1 MRSIWVCLL
10 VLFTIRICNASEVMS
25 PRIVELDGFHIVGMQ
40 TFGSPSDGSFPK
52 MWSALLNFEGTV
64 SNITNDAVS
73 YGIETYT
80 KEHHTHGKWFY
91 MAGKQVG
98 DLTNIPIQM
107 SAKYIPPNK
116 YAVFEYKGAITSRL
130 SEQFQNIY
138 KVWLP
143 KSGYEIAGPFD
154 FEKYDERFLGHSNE
168 NSFFEI
174 YIPIKEKRD

>member
-10 VLFTIRICNASEVMS
+10 VLFTIRICYASEVMS

-80 KEHHTHGKWFY
+80 KEHHTHGKHYNVIITAIAREMVAYLW
-91 MAGKQVG
+91 AIAKEVV
-98 DLTNIPIQM
+98 LTPVNP
-107 SAKYIPPNK
+107 AL
-116 YAVFEYKGAITSRL
+116 R
-130 SEQFQNIY
+130 
-138 KVWLP
+138 
-143 KSGYEIAGPFD
+143 IARVPA
-154 FEKYDERFLGHSNE
+154 
-168 NSFFEI
+168 
-174 YIPIKEKRD
+174 